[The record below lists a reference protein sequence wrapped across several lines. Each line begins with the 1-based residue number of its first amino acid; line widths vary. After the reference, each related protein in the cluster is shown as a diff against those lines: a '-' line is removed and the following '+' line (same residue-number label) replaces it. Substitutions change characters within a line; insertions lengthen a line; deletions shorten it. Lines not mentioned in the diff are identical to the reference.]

1 MAQHFSKRTP
11 LVLAF
16 ICVLPFARPFTVI
29 MPDSGGSS
37 GLVDG
42 PQTGFSMNKDGVRTD
57 PKEQEAVYDI
67 MRATGND
74 WATEIPDVCR
84 GRWHGIECMPDKE
97 NVYHVVSLMFGA
109 LSDDTAFPTCDPTR
123 SHISRSITKLP
134 YLRTLFFYRCFTH
147 NPQPIPAFLGQ
158 LGQTLQ
164 TLVLRENGNVG
175 PIPSELGNLTRLKVL
190 DLHKNNLNGSIP
202 VSLGRINGLRSLDL
216 SGNKLTGSIPSISF
230 PVLNVLDLNQNLLM
244 GPIPSSLGTCHSLIK
259 IDFSHNRLTGSIPDS
274 ISNLRDLIL
283 LDLSYNHLSGPFPIS
298 IRNLN
303 SLQALIL
310 KSNSMGPI
318 TIPNYSFIGMRN
330 LMILILSN
338 MNLRGPIP
346 ESLGQLPNLHVLHLD
361 ENHLNGSIPNSFKN
375 LKHVSELRVNNNQL
389 TGPLPF
395 EREMV
400 WKMKS
405 KLRLNNNSGLCYNA
419 GSGFEDGL
427 DSSIDSGIGL
437 CDSGKP
443 GSARS
448 VQHLGTLE
456 ENITGTINTS
466 VGTVHDASNFV
477 RLLQLIS
484 VVLMILFS
492 L

>member
-1 MAQHFSKRTP
+1 
-11 LVLAF
+11 
-16 ICVLPFARPFTVI
+16 
-29 MPDSGGSS
+29 
-37 GLVDG
+37 
-42 PQTGFSMNKDGVRTD
+42 
-57 PKEQEAVYDI
+57 
-67 MRATGND
+67 
-74 WATEIPDVCR
+74 
-84 GRWHGIECMPDKE
+84 
-97 NVYHVVSLMFGA
+97 
-109 LSDDTAFPTCDPTR
+109 
-123 SHISRSITKLP
+123 
-134 YLRTLFFYRCFTH
+134 
-147 NPQPIPAFLGQ
+147 
-158 LGQTLQ
+158 
-164 TLVLRENGNVG
+164 
-175 PIPSELGNLTRLKVL
+175 
-190 DLHKNNLNGSIP
+190 
-202 VSLGRINGLRSLDL
+202 
-216 SGNKLTGSIPSISF
+216 
-230 PVLNVLDLNQNLLM
+230 
-244 GPIPSSLGTCHSLIK
+244 
-259 IDFSHNRLTGSIPDS
+259 
-274 ISNLRDLIL
+274 LIL

-375 LKHVSELRVNNNQL
+375 LKHVSELRLNNNGL

-405 KLRLNNNSGLCYNA
+405 KLRLHNNSGLCYNA
-419 GSGFEDGL
+419 GSDFEDGL

-437 CDSGKP
+437 CESGKP
-443 GSARS
+443 GSANS

-466 VGTVHDASNFV
+466 V
-477 RLLQLIS
+477 
-484 VVLMILFS
+484 
-492 L
+492 